1 MVIVTSEIKLSI
13 VTVGVKI
20 INHWLIIIV
29 TVITA
34 IYGILPKSGYLVFVS
49 WHLPFSGLFPASK
62 HLQKILKSFLRLRGN
77 MDYGELQMK
86 AIVFDESLSFSFII
100 VVMTRMSWQF
110 NISPSAFLS
119 GLLSFEIK

>member
-1 MVIVTSEIKLSI
+1 MVIVTSEIKLRI

-62 HLQKILKSFLRLRGN
+62 HLKKIFEIKGN
-77 MDYGELQMK
+77 MDYGELKMK
-86 AIVFDESLSFSFII
+86 TIVFEESLSFSFII

-110 NISPSAFLS
+110 TISPSAFLS

>member
-1 MVIVTSEIKLSI
+1 
-13 VTVGVKI
+13 
-20 INHWLIIIV
+20 
-29 TVITA
+29 
-34 IYGILPKSGYLVFVS
+34 
-49 WHLPFSGLFPASK
+49 
-62 HLQKILKSFLRLRGN
+62 

-119 GLLSFEIK
+119 SLLSFEIK